1 MDCLIEFRKDNSLTK
16 QEMANMLGVSLS
28 LYEKVECSDRQPSR
42 SFLSKFKEV
51 FPSYDMNIF
60 FKELLHETCI
70 KSNEVV

>member
-1 MDCLIEFRKDNSLTK
+1 MNCLIEFRKNNFFTK
-16 QEMANMLGVSLS
+16 QEMANKLGVSLS
-28 LYEKVECSDRQPSR
+28 LYEKVECSDRHPSR

-70 KSNEVV
+70 EKNKPA